1 METHTSKKCHPF
13 HLPKSKC
20 PTFLIESPDD
30 VVHVVGKEAPG
41 VEDCGQHCC
50 NCPRSHGLIIGMLIH
65 LQLSMETTGMQKEN
79 ILKTKTMSNKWRRM
93 KANFGEMGKDA
104 CFVYDQTTQYY
115 DEITVHSVVSFGELQ
130 TFLGKER

>member
-1 METHTSKKCHPF
+1 
-13 HLPKSKC
+13 
-20 PTFLIESPDD
+20 
-30 VVHVVGKEAPG
+30 
-41 VEDCGQHCC
+41 
-50 NCPRSHGLIIGMLIH
+50 
-65 LQLSMETTGMQKEN
+65 METTGMQKEN

-115 DEITVHSVVSFGELQ
+115 DEITVHPVVSFGELQ